1 MKMLEGVQEFFAQ
14 LGEGETSE
22 SATDVGVAPVTGS

>member
-1 MKMLEGVQEFFAQ
+1 VQGFFAQ